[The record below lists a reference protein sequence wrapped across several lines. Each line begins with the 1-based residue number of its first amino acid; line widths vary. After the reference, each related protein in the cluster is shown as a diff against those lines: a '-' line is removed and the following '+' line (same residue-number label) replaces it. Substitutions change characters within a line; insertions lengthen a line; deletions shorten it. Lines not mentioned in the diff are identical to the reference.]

1 MSRAPSS
8 GAAPEP
14 SASTPPGPVDLVID
28 AGVAIKWYVPEVHEA
43 QAKRF
48 LSPDFT
54 LHVPELFYPEVGS
67 ILWKKARLLK
77 TPEITEDEG
86 REIVDLLLCVALTVH
101 PMASLL
107 MAAYDL
113 AIGPARPTVYDSC
126 YLILAD
132 TLNCRFVTADRK
144 FFDTIHDG
152 PLGSRLLWVA
162 DPI

>member
-1 MSRAPSS
+1 MSRVRSLVAGPAPT
-8 GAAPEP
+8 AP
-14 SASTPPGPVDLVID
+14 TPRGPLDLVID
-28 AGVAIKWYVPEVHEA
+28 AGVAIKWYVPEVHQAE
-43 QAKRF
+43 AKRF

-86 REIVDLLLCVALTVH
+86 REIVDLLLRVALAVH
-101 PMASLL
+101 PMASMLR
-107 MAAYDL
+107 AAYDL
-113 AIGPARPTVYDSC
+113 AVSPARPTVYDSC
-126 YLILAD
+126 YLVLAD
-132 TLNCRFVTADRK
+132 IMDCRFVTADRI
-144 FFDTIHDG
+144 FFDALKGG